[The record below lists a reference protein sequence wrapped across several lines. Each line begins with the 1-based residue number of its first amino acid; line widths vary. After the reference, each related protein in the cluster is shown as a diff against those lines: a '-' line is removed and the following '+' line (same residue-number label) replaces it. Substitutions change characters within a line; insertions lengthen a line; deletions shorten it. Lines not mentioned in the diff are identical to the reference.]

1 MEKIEIP
8 QACTH
13 AESWQVLRSDCNL
26 RWIQLG
32 DATSAGQD
40 NLLRQRQ
47 WESILDDLVNGQEV
61 VETNGSLE
69 PVHGAAR
76 M

>member
-1 MEKIEIP
+1 MEKFEIP

-13 AESWQVLRSDCNL
+13 AESWQVPRSDCNL

-47 WESILDDLVNGQEV
+47 WESILDDLVNGQEG